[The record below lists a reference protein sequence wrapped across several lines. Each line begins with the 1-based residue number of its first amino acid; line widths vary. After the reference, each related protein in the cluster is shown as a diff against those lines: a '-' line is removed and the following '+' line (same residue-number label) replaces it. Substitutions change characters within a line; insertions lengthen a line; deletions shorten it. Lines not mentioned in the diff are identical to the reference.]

1 MAPRAWLKR
10 LCSAPGKTRN
20 VKPSWWMNRS
30 RWKGRLA
37 ISAASSGSARMKPW
51 TGSRIE
57 STRAAAGA
65 SVQLIVGGEVA
76 EGPQPIDHQLPAAQ
90 DRQHRQPAV
99 GQRLLQQRLLAQR
112 RHVEISGDA
121 ADQLLEGPPLGETRP
136 G

>member
-1 MAPRAWLKR
+1 
-10 LCSAPGKTRN
+10 
-20 VKPSWWMNRS
+20 MNRS

-65 SVQLIVGGEVA
+65 SVQLIVGGEMA
-76 EGPQPIDHQLPAAQ
+76 EGPQPVDHQLPAAQ

-112 RHVEISGDA
+112 RHVEIGGDA
-121 ADQLLEGPPLGETRP
+121 VDQLLEGATLGELVEGVVGEGKALAELRRQAAQQP
-136 G
+136 PDG